1 MRTGLGNAWS
11 SLVSAEML
19 PGSISGLGYLITHAY
34 ELAKIDLVM
43 TGMIT
48 IGIIGSLLDHSIRFI
63 EQKKNLYGEVVPNR
77 INGCI
82 QIKNF

>member
-1 MRTGLGNAWS
+1 MRTGLGSAWT

-63 EQKKNLYGEVVPNR
+63 EQKKFVWGSSS
-77 INGCI
+77 
-82 QIKNF
+82 KSD